1 VLRCVQWCTPG
12 TFIHR
17 SLKCSICQKSSGGA
31 EGKGRQEGVSPFHQG
46 EGASPSPEILI
57 FFHFKIVH
65 SGAFSYTNCKVLF
78 VIKCRERYV
87 ITVFLAIDSDTD
99 MKTSSYFQSRKL
111 FPVQSVGSNLHR
123 FYSYSRHERVF
134 GDGSE

>member
-1 VLRCVQWCTPG
+1 VFDLSKKQW
-12 TFIHR
+12 R
-17 SLKCSICQKSSGGA
+17 
-31 EGKGRQEGVSPFHQG
+31 RRG
-46 EGASPSPEILI
+46 EGASGGGVPFPPGGGGIPSPEILI